1 MSFLLLRE
9 SETMERLLRD
19 VTREVEDWGE
29 EESDEERPRHESE
42 LVDQEWRREPIG
54 LDVGSG
60 QEP

>member
-42 LVDQEWRREPIG
+42 LVDQKWRREPIG
-54 LDVGSG
+54 LDVGGG